1 MVYENSL
8 ARWLEEMEMY
18 ILRTRAER
26 RKNDWKKAKRQVQI
40 EKDVDGTLTN
50 YPFKWTPLLKHL
62 HAYVKENVPYSGPWN
77 KYSFEP
83 SKSDQ
88 RKLDSLAAQEE
99 ELSDVS

>member
-77 KYSFEP
+77 KYSFDP
-83 SKSDQ
+83 SISDR
-88 RKLDSLAAQEE
+88 RKLDEMQDQLQ
-99 ELSDVS
+99 DDCD